1 MTELIRRVWM
11 QHALLGLAV
20 LVTAA
25 SGPTGLVQGALAQD
39 KFPARQIE
47 MMVPWGPGGGADV
60 LGRTIARW
68 LEADLKVNVPVL
80 NNAGAMGSI
89 GLARM
94 VATGADGHAI
104 GVMTADTWMMLATT
118 PGAQLKTQDVVPLGV
133 LVRQPSGIFV
143 KTDSRF
149 KTWQDVVDEA
159 RAKPGVVSIAI
170 TGAGSPDEV
179 AVNYLAK
186 RSVNLLSAG
195 FNRPGERFASVLG
208 GHVDLLYEQAGDIKG
223 QLDGKALRPILFFAN
238 QRLPAPF
245 AGVGVSKEFGY
256 DILLPQF
263 RAIVA
268 KAGVDPKRLDVLAA
282 SIRKFSQSPEYA
294 NYLRDQLALS
304 DSYIGMAESIPFMQT
319 EAEVMRALA
328 GPSSGK

>member
-1 MTELIRRVWM
+1 MRTWIGY
-11 QHALLGLAV
+11 AAIAF
-20 LVTAA
+20 AA
-25 SGPTGLVQGALAQD
+25 SLLAQGAAVRAQE
-39 KFPARQIE
+39 KFPARPIE
-47 MMVPWGPGGGADV
+47 MMVPWGPGGGADI

-68 LEADLKVNVPVL
+68 LEADLKVSVPVL

-94 VATGADGHAI
+94 VATGGDGHAV

-118 PGAQLKTQDVVPLGV
+118 SAAQLKTQDVVPLGV
-133 LVRQPSGIFV
+133 MVRQPSGIFV
-143 KTDSRF
+143 KADSRF
-149 KTWQDVVDEA
+149 RSWQDVLDEA
-159 RAKPGVVSIAI
+159 RAKPGTVSIAI

-179 AVNYLAK
+179 AVSYLAK
-186 RSVNLLSAG
+186 RSIDLLSAG
-195 FNRPGERFASVLG
+195 FNRPGERFAAVLG

-245 AGVGVSKEFGY
+245 AAVPVSREFGY

-268 KAGVDPKRLDVLAA
+268 KAGVDPRRLEVIAA
-282 SIRKFSQSPEYA
+282 SIRKFAQSPEYTT
-294 NYLRDQLALS
+294 YLRDQLAQP
-304 DSYIGMAESIPFMQT
+304 DSYIGMAESIAFMQS

-328 GPSSGK
+328 GPSAAK

>member
-1 MTELIRRVWM
+1 MTESIRRIWM
-11 QHALLGLAV
+11 KRALLGLV
-20 LVTAA
+20 GVVTAA
-25 SGPTGLVQGALAQD
+25 GGPAGLMQAALAQD

-94 VATGADGHAI
+94 VATGGDGHAV

-143 KTDSRF
+143 KMDSRF
-149 KTWQDVVDEA
+149 KTWQDVIDEA
-159 RAKPGVVSIAI
+159 RARPGVVSIAI
-170 TGAGSPDEV
+170 TGAGSPDEI

-195 FNRPGERFASVLG
+195 FAHRARLEDVRRPPPRR
-208 GHVDLLYEQAGDIKG
+208 
-223 QLDGKALRPILFFAN
+223 RP
-238 QRLPAPF
+238 RPSP
-245 AGVGVSKEFGY
+245 GT
-256 DILLPQF
+256 
-263 RAIVA
+263 
-268 KAGVDPKRLDVLAA
+268 
-282 SIRKFSQSPEYA
+282 IRHRYSMRSSP
-294 NYLRDQLALS
+294 DQP
-304 DSYIGMAESIPFMQT
+304 SYRRWRRTWSAY
-319 EAEVMRALA
+319 
-328 GPSSGK
+328 SSNVIMSS